1 MISSSAGLSYFFW
14 GGHFWYFEVLV
25 PAFVFA
31 AFDAYTCSFAAL
43 LIALFFLFMLFLP
56 SLISFAV
63 DRSSLPSPRLLPLP
77 LFAPSSSSSSSSS
90 SSAPASL
97 ATTSTN
103 DNNKTY
109 TATTRIRKP
118 RYTYS
123 INSIKTCHKNIWTYH
138 HFTFELISMRCA
150 AAPSPTQF
158 ELRTRPTPKKCRKTK
173 QLKENQH
180 LKQYPPGN

>member
-1 MISSSAGLSYFFW
+1 MFWSSFSSFCFCCLHLFFCC
-14 GGHFWYFEVLV
+14 FVDCVVFLIY
-25 PAFVFA
+25 AVFA
-31 AFDAYTCSFAAL
+31 VVDLFCCWSFL
-43 LIALFFLFMLFLP
+43 LCLRRVCCLCVFFAP
-56 SLISFAV
+56 
-63 DRSSLPSPRLLPLP
+63 
-77 LFAPSSSSSSSSS
+77 PSSSSS
-90 SSAPASL
+90 ASL

-109 TATTRIRKP
+109 TATTRITKP